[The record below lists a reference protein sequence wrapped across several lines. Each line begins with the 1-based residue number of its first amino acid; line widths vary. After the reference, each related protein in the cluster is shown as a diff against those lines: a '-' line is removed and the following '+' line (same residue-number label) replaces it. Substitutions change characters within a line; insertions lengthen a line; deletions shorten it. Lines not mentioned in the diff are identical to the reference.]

1 MPTVDMF
8 ADRYLSGDELWGDE
22 FTQEQMEEWFADE
35 REASAVLTGTTPSA
49 DTYRSHG
56 INRLHG
62 YRMLPAGRFEDALG
76 VGSSFGGEFL
86 PVLDRIGRITILE
99 PSAQL
104 RSKELRGV
112 PLRYVDPSPTG
123 DMPFSSGTFDLAVC
137 FGSLHHI
144 PNVTKVVRELG
155 RVVKPGGWIIIRE
168 PVVSMGDWR
177 SLDRPGLTKRER
189 GIPRHLLESAMRNA
203 GFSIKSSVFC
213 YMPLSQRIG
222 DLTSRNLY
230 GSRVGALIDRALSIS
245 TAWNYR
251 YHAVKP
257 WQKLRP
263 SSVSIVARRR

>member
-1 MPTVDMF
+1 MGSTGCTDTGCF
-8 ADRYLSGDELWGDE
+8 QQGDSRTLWAWE
-22 FTQEQMEEWFADE
+22 V
-35 REASAVLTGTTPSA
+35 RSAENFSRSWTGS
-49 DTYRSHG
+49 
-56 INRLHG
+56 
-62 YRMLPAGRFEDALG
+62 
-76 VGSSFGGEFL
+76 VGSPFWSRRPSCAPRSYGASRCAMSTL
-86 PVLDRIGRITILE
+86 P
-99 PSAQL
+99 P
-104 RSKELRGV
+104 
-112 PLRYVDPSPTG
+112 PG
-123 DMPFSSGTFDLAVC
+123 DMPFSSETFDLAVC

-177 SLDRPGLTKRER
+177 SRGPARSDEAWR
-189 GIPRHLLESAMRNA
+189 GIPRHLLESAVRNA

-213 YMPLSQRIG
+213 YMPLTQRIG